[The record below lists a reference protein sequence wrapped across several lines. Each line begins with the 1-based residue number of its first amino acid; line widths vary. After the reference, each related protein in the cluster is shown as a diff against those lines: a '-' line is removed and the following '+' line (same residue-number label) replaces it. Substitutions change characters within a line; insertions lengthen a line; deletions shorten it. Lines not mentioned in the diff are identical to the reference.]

1 MTSVETVDVHK
12 FGSLQYSEAQM
23 RVLIAA
29 LDLFAEHGVNG
40 TSLQMIADD
49 IGVTKAAVYHQFR
62 TKEAIVVGAVEI
74 ELGNLEGALEAA
86 EADAGGPEAVETLLN
101 QVIKLAIGRRRLV
114 GTLQHDPVIIRLLGD
129 HQPFQQF
136 MQRLFTVLLGGKFD
150 AQSRVRAAMI
160 AAAIGGAVTHP
171 LVTDLDDET
180 LRSELLGLTQRLLGR
195 ADSSMD

>member
-23 RVLIAA
+23 RVLMAA

-74 ELGNLEGALEAA
+74 ELGNLEAALEAA
-86 EADAGGPEAVETLLN
+86 EADARGPEAVETLLN
-101 QVIKLAIGRRRLV
+101 QVIELAIGRRRLV

-136 MQRLFTVLLGGKFD
+136 MQRLFTVLLGGRFD
-150 AQSRVRAAMI
+150 DQSRVRAAMI

-180 LRSELLGLTQRLLGR
+180 LRSELFGLTQRLLGR

>member
-1 MTSVETVDVHK
+1 MTSGETVDVHK
-12 FGSLQYSEAQM
+12 FGSLHYSGAQM
-23 RVLIAA
+23 RVLMAA

-74 ELGNLEGALEAA
+74 ELGNLEQALEAA
-86 EADAGGPEAVETLLN
+86 EADARGPEAVETLLN
-101 QVIKLAIGRRRLV
+101 QVIELAIGRRRLV

-136 MQRLFTVLLGGKFD
+136 MQRLFTVLLGGRFD
-150 AQSRVRAAMI
+150 ARSRVRAAMI

-180 LRSELLGLTQRLLGR
+180 LRSELFGLTQDLIGR
-195 ADSSMD
+195 VA

>member
-23 RVLIAA
+23 RVLMAA

>member
-12 FGSLQYSEAQM
+12 FGSLRYSEAQM

-171 LVTDLDDET
+171 LVADLDDET

>member
-1 MTSVETVDVHK
+1 MTSVEAVNVHK

-23 RVLIAA
+23 RVLMAA

-74 ELGNLEGALEAA
+74 ELGNLEGPLEAA
-86 EADAGGPEAVETLLN
+86 EADAGGPEAAETLLN

-136 MQRLFTVLLGGKFD
+136 MQRLFTVLLGGSFD
-150 AQSRVRAAMI
+150 AHSRVRAAMV

-180 LRSELLGLTQRLLGR
+180 LRSELFGLTQRLLGR
-195 ADSSMD
+195 AD

>member
-1 MTSVETVDVHK
+1 VETMDVHK

-23 RVLIAA
+23 RVLRAA

-40 TSLQMIADD
+40 TSLQMIADG

-150 AQSRVRAAMI
+150 AKSRVRAAMI

>member
-23 RVLIAA
+23 RVLTAA

-136 MQRLFTVLLGGKFD
+136 MQRLFAVLLGGTFD
-150 AQSRVRAAMI
+150 SRSRVRAAMI

-180 LRSELLGLTQRLLGR
+180 LRSELLGLTQRLLGS

>member
-23 RVLIAA
+23 RVLTAA

-136 MQRLFTVLLGGKFD
+136 MQRLFAVLLGGTFD
-150 AQSRVRAAMI
+150 ARSRVRAAMI

-180 LRSELLGLTQRLLGR
+180 LRSELLGLTQRLLGS

>member
-1 MTSVETVDVHK
+1 MASVETVDVQR
-12 FGSLQYSEAQM
+12 FRSVQYSGAQM
-23 RVLIAA
+23 RVLMAA

-40 TSLQMIADD
+40 TSLQMIADG

-74 ELGNLEGALEAA
+74 ELGNLEEALEAA
-86 EADAGGPEAVETLLN
+86 EADARGPEAVETLLN
-101 QVIKLAIGRRRLV
+101 QVIKLAIDRRRLV
-114 GTLQHDPVIIRLLGD
+114 GTLQHDPVIIRLLGA

-136 MQRLFTVLLGGKFD
+136 MQRLFSVLLGGKFD
-150 AQSRVRAAMI
+150 SRSRVRAAMI

-180 LRSELLGLTQRLLGR
+180 LRSEVFGLTQSLLGR
-195 ADSSMD
+195 AD

>member
-12 FGSLQYSEAQM
+12 FGSLQCSEAQM
-23 RVLIAA
+23 RVLMAA
-29 LDLFAEHGVNG
+29 LDLFASPGVNG

-74 ELGNLEGALEAA
+74 ELGNLEAALEAA
-86 EADAGGPEAVETLLN
+86 EADARGPEAVETLLN
-101 QVIKLAIGRRRLV
+101 QVIKLAIARRRLV

-136 MQRLFTVLLGGKFD
+136 MQRLFTVLLGGTFD

-160 AAAIGGAVTHP
+160 AVAIGGAVTHP

-180 LRSELLGLTQRLLGR
+180 LRSELF
-195 ADSSMD
+195 